1 MVCRGKSE
9 LGHAFFLLFQAQ
21 ATNENSEDADLEN
34 CEKLLQLEEQVLRLE
49 KWESMYKE
57 LEHKFKSLQTEYI
70 SLRNRKKEQDLQ
82 LNALLDKENQVRVE
96 VTSMGC
102 AN

>member
-1 MVCRGKSE
+1 MLFYVTY
-9 LGHAFFLLFQAQ
+9 FFFQAQ

-34 CEKLLQLEEQVLRLE
+34 SEKLLQLEEQLLRLQ
-49 KWESMYKE
+49 KWESMYKD
-57 LEHKFKSLQTEYI
+57 LEQKFKSLQTEYI
-70 SLRNRKKEQDLQ
+70 SLRNRKKDQELQ

-96 VTSMGC
+96 VINVGY